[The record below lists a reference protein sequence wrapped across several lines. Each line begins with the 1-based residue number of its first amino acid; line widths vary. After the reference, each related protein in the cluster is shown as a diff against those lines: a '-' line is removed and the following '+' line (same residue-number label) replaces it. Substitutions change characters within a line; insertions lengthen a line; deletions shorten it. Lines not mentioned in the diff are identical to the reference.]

1 MPQTSKK
8 TGTNVQKAH
17 DKESKRARGAMS
29 CAECRRLKLKC
40 DKTVPCSR
48 FVLADTEKLHQ
59 KIGQMS
65 DRIRQLED
73 ALFVLQSSLSSETHP
88 LLTRDLLQIKSSIDL
103 HSAVESQDGP
113 VEQEDVDESQYID
126 SFGTLAIRDDG
137 AATFYGRSA
146 GSESLLKDEEASPPP
161 ESAPQS
167 MRSTPTWQNS
177 LPSSITELSG
187 SFPFAGNASG
197 FNLEQMVDEFLPQ
210 WGDAWRLCEFYL
222 EQAPWFFGAVTKRQV
237 HEEILPLW
245 YSEAACMVPNASFHP
260 HNQSHM
266 RNAGQLATA
275 SVQTSKGT
283 AHDLAL
289 LFVIFC
295 FGALTDNELPP
306 APDNPIAHQYFQLTR
321 AALSM
326 EPVLDRPPSVAT
338 VQVLSLMAIYE
349 GLCSGENSIE
359 RTWALMG
366 LATKL
371 AQSIGLHKDCA
382 RFKLSPSEVQ
392 KRRALFWELFIT
404 DCWQSLATGRLPSFS
419 LPFVD
424 CELPSDP
431 DQTMAADGSIQPSFP
446 FWKARFGAECV
457 SAVVQGTLTSRA
469 PKYSIILQ
477 LDRKIRDMALPKYSL
492 EPPPQG
498 LGLSQTMQHFMPI
511 NYRELTLLY
520 VHRCFFAHAVS
531 SHPSDPLKSPYAPSF
546 LAGYRSACELISGLA
561 MQFSMFPAQIAR
573 FWVLW
578 THAFSSSVMLSS
590 VVIHCTKNKV
600 AAAAIIELKKA
611 HELFEKAS
619 RYGGRAVKFLPI
631 IQRLWLKAQKVYQDA
646 HNGIHHPGSNDI
658 FTLSSGQ
665 KPDELSIFGGKTH
678 SIVTKVASPQTGSTS
693 QSPAPSSRPNSTSAH
708 ESITG
713 NPAFSGMHPSLAEQM
728 HSFDSHIQAQIW
740 NAQHNVQSDAVSA
753 PRHLYQDH
761 QHQHPPHPPQHTPV
775 QQAPQHA
782 PQQPS
787 QHAPQQPSQHPPQHM
802 PQYPP
807 QQHPPTHQGLH
818 EPHQYQHQHEHQYHH
833 QPTTE
838 HEAHSPPD
846 QFASSSHAGPSQAPQ
861 QHHAY
866 HSQYQS
872 EPAVQTEPPPVASR
886 LLQPRS
892 TQPSYH
898 PPEPQASTHA
908 NRVRPPHPRPSH
920 PQPGPRTVPAPAP
933 VHNPPVVPPSQV
945 YHQHEH
951 HHYHHPRHVTYEE
964 QGLPPPPYEQDEVH
978 QLHAPQSTYNT
989 THLHHAIQS
998 EYHEAPAPAQDS
1010 APSTNYQYE
1019 VPPATTHYHQHE
1031 SQVQSESQPYHPPE
1045 EHQPTYYNQE
1055 AHYHTQPAHS
1065 HPRSQQ
1071 STQAVSGGYTY
1082 ATQQEPEARQ
1092 THYTHVNDTEAT
1104 AYPSPQ
1110 SIGDPQSQP
1119 PSAVSEHWP
1128 VNSAAQQY
1136 YNHPEHTAA
1145 QNAYASQHYTPIA
1158 ALQGIAADDNS
1169 LQETWLS
1176 YMNQVGSPRNYFD
1189 D

>member
-40 DKTVPCSR
+40 DKTVPCSSCRRRGCESICPNGSLITGQGTR

-73 ALFVLQSSLSSETHP
+73 ALFVLQSSLTSETHP

-103 HSAVESQDGP
+103 HSAVDSQDGT
-113 VEQEDVDESQYID
+113 VEQEDIDESQYID

-146 GSESLLKDEEASPPP
+146 GSEDEEASPPP
-161 ESAPQS
+161 EIAPQS
-167 MRSTPTWQNS
+167 MRNTPTWQNA
-177 LPSSITELSG
+177 LPSSIAELSS
-187 SFPFAGNASG
+187 SFPFAGNSSG
-197 FNLEQMVDEFLPQ
+197 VNLEQMVDEFLPQ

-245 YSEAACMVPNASFHP
+245 YSEAACMAPNTSFPP
-260 HNQSHM
+260 HNQPHM
-266 RNAGQLATA
+266 QNAGQFAAA
-275 SVQTSKGT
+275 SVPIPKGT

-326 EPVLDRPPSVAT
+326 EPVIDRPPSVAT

-477 LDRKIRDMALPKYSL
+477 LDRKIRDMTLPKYSL

-546 LAGYRSACELISGLA
+546 LAGYRSACELISSLA

-619 RYGGRAVKFLPI
+619 HYGGRAVKFLPI
-631 IQRLWLKAQKVYQDA
+631 IQRLWLKAQKIYQDA

-678 SIVTKVASPQTGSTS
+678 SIVTKVTSPQTTS
-693 QSPAPSSRPNSTSAH
+693 QSPASSSRPNSTSAH
-708 ESITG
+708 ESITS

-728 HSFDSHIQAQIW
+728 HSFESHIQAQIRD
-740 NAQHNVQSDAVSA
+740 AQHVVQDDTVPA
-753 PRHLYQDH
+753 PLHQHQYSHPSHPPPQHPHQHPPPHQHQPEPQPQHQHQQHQQHQYEH
-761 QHQHPPHPPQHTPV
+761 QHQHQHQPTAVREAQPPPGQFAYSSQANPPPAPPQHRLYHNQYQPGPV
-775 QQAPQHA
+775 VETHPLPAMSRLPQ
-782 PQQPS
+782 PRGTQS
-787 QHAPQQPSQHPPQHM
+787 SYQHP
-802 PQYPP
+802 
-807 QQHPPTHQGLH
+807 
-818 EPHQYQHQHEHQYHH
+818 E
-833 QPTTE
+833 
-838 HEAHSPPD
+838 
-846 QFASSSHAGPSQAPQ
+846 SQ
-861 QHHAY
+861 
-866 HSQYQS
+866 
-872 EPAVQTEPPPVASR
+872 T
-886 LLQPRS
+886 
-892 TQPSYH
+892 
-898 PPEPQASTHA
+898 STHA
-908 NRVRPPHPRPSH
+908 HHVHPSH
-920 PQPGPRTVPAPAP
+920 PHPSHTRPVPRPAPASAP
-933 VHNPPVVPPSQV
+933 IHNPPPAISPSQI

-951 HHYHHPRHVTYEE
+951 HHYHHPRHVSYEE
-964 QGLPPPPYEQDEVH
+964 QTLPPPPPYEQEDVN
-978 QLHAPQSTYNT
+978 QLHAPQTTYDANR
-989 THLHHAIQS
+989 LQHAIRS
-998 EYHEAPAPAQDS
+998 EYHEPAPALAS
-1010 APSTNYQYE
+1010 ASTVTYQHTA
-1019 VPPATTHYHQHE
+1019 PPVTAHYYQPQAQPQAQPQPQPQPE
-1031 SQVQSESQPYHPPE
+1031 AQPYHPPE
-1045 EHQPTYYNQE
+1045 EEHRNTYYNQQTD
-1055 AHYHTQPAHS
+1055 YHAQPANPHS
-1065 HPRSQQ
+1065 QPQA
-1071 STQAVSGGYTY
+1071 QAVSDGYTY
-1082 ATQQEPEARQ
+1082 ATRQEPETRQ
-1092 THYTHVNDTEAT
+1092 TNYSHSTDYGAEAT

-1110 SIGDPQSQP
+1110 SVGDPQAQP

-1128 VNSAAQQY
+1128 VNPAVQQY
-1136 YNHPEHTAA
+1136 YGHPDHTTA
-1145 QNAYASQHYTPIA
+1145 QNAYASQHYTPVA

-1176 YMNQVGSPRNYFD
+1176 YMNQVGSPRNLFD